1 MNFVQE
7 ERFLPLV
14 EMTEREKTKMR
25 VGAYA
30 IRPYGISV
38 SSRQFQ
44 KEPGFRY
51 ATSKLRSVR
60 NVLYENLRVLRAL
73 RGATLRLL

>member
-1 MNFVQE
+1 MNGVFTQSAGRNDR
-7 ERFLPLV
+7 ER
-14 EMTEREKTKMR
+14 
-25 VGAYA
+25 A
-30 IRPYGISV
+30 YGISV

-60 NVLYENLRVLRAL
+60 NVLYENPRVLRAL